1 MALTG
6 FDMIRV
12 VLWEDH
18 SGIRVCV
25 AMFLGESGGQDAVAV
40 SPDLLPRSHPPSSV
54 QGSGFTEDDDTT
66 A

>member
-6 FDMIRV
+6 FDLVRV

-25 AMFLGESGGQDAVAV
+25 AMFLGESG
-40 SPDLLPRSHPPSSV
+40 S
-54 QGSGFTEDDDTT
+54 
-66 A
+66 